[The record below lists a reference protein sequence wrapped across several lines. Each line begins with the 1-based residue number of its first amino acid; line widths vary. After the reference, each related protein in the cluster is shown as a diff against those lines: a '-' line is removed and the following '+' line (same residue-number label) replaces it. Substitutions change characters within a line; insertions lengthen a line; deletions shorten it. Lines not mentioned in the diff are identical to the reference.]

1 MILTRPIVVISIA
14 PIVKVIRR
22 EFINEIPLSLKNFA
36 TNPLARHPKSAMR
49 NGSHTNMAI
58 SFRLKCSVSTKKC
71 SVSTKKT
78 GTQKLI
84 VPHAGSAKKAGNTDS
99 PKVSLFQDVDYR
111 CFFTFWHCSDAFPDH
126 FQYMNVLLGRGV
138 LHLWIFIE
146 NQPDKCGYYSQY
158 TSHNKSKLPAVE
170 HNAPCNQRQG

>member
-58 SFRLKCSVSTKKC
+58 SFRLKCSVSTKK
-71 SVSTKKT
+71 T

-84 VPHAGSAKKAGNTDS
+84 VPHAGSAKKREIPIPQKFLCFRMLITD
-99 PKVSLFQDVDYR
+99 VFLFGIVQML
-111 CFFTFWHCSDAFPDH
+111 FLT
-126 FQYMNVLLGRGV
+126 
-138 LHLWIFIE
+138 IFNI
-146 NQPDKCGYYSQY
+146 
-158 TSHNKSKLPAVE
+158 
-170 HNAPCNQRQG
+170 